1 MICVSASAIVWGWER
16 ATGRGGGCGRC
27 PRGRPRLGSGGCR
40 RRRGL
45 GGCQGGRVVSRV
57 CGAAAGCRLRGQI
70 LILLSPRCPCL
81 LLPANRRVDHPGRLR
96 VCLCVGGDPWGR
108 GGHCHTCP
116 GGGARTASGYPPRG
130 GDSGAMARPQGRGPR
145 GPGGCDL
152 QPPRG
157 GAAARRSAL
166 CCLGLRASPSPSSR
180 PECQT
185 GGGDEPTTTPS
196 RFPWKPRSEDA
207 APPPRSG
214 TRRTPGALGADSP
227 GLSSSSP
234 SPRTHTS
241 APRPAR
247 VWRAVESAQARGLGS
262 PPSSGRPRVPNGSQ
276 SQGYAGMAGGGVV
289 DQVRLPRI
297 HLGAG
302 ESPREGMR
310 EPRFPEPPF

>member
-1 MICVSASAIVWGWER
+1 MCLRRRSS
-16 ATGRGGGCGRC
+16 GGGSGR
-27 PRGRPRLGSGGCR
+27 RVGEGAAVAVRVA
-40 RRRGL
+40 
-45 GGCQGGRVVSRV
+45 GRVWARV
-57 CGAAAGCRLRGQI
+57 AVGAAAVWAGVRAAVWFPGCVARRLGAGCGARSSFCSV
-70 LILLSPRCPCL
+70 LAALVFSSPLTAVWITPAASVCVSVLGVIPGDAGVTVTPAQAAAPA
-81 LLPANRRVDHPGRLR
+81 LPRATHPG
-96 VCLCVGGDPWGR
+96 
-108 GGHCHTCP
+108 
-116 GGGARTASGYPPRG
+116 G

-227 GLSSSSP
+227 GVSSSSP
-234 SPRTHTS
+234 SPRTYTS

-247 VWRAVESAQARGLGS
+247 VWRVVESAQARGLGS

-276 SQGYAGMAGGGVV
+276 SQGYTGMAGGGCC
-289 DQVRLPRI
+289 
-297 HLGAG
+297 
-302 ESPREGMR
+302 
-310 EPRFPEPPF
+310 